1 MPFRKKTDDGAER
14 LSKVAFFQGF
24 THDELTRVAE
34 LAEDVDAEEG
44 ADLMDQG
51 RPGLECFV
59 IVEGQAGLYFSG
71 EQRKVL
77 GPGDLVGEMALIDNR
92 PRSATVKALT
102 PMKLLAFDAKR
113 FKTLLD
119 EMPHASQKVME
130 LLSERIRDNNLG

>member
-14 LSKVAFFQGF
+14 LSQVAFFQGF
-24 THDELTRVAE
+24 TSHELSRVAE
-34 LAEDVDAEEG
+34 LAEEVEVQEG
-44 ADLMDQG
+44 AELIDQG

-77 GPGDLVGEMALIDNR
+77 GPGEMVGEMALIDHR

-102 PMKLLAFDAKR
+102 PMKLLSFDAKR

-119 EMPHASQKVME
+119 EMPQASQKVMA
-130 LLSERIRDNNLG
+130 LLSERIRDNNLA